1 MNSAV
6 FFVSFTKYP
15 KLDGND
21 EKNFLDFF
29 LEFRFVLATQT
40 QTNSKSGEDVSQIIE
55 SE

>member
-15 KLDGND
+15 KIDGND

-29 LEFRFVLATQT
+29 FFFFFVLATQT
-40 QTNSKSGEDVSQIIE
+40 QTNGKSDEDVSQIIE